1 MHPSFCFIREY
12 YVETDKKLS
21 ESNIFDLLKG
31 VPINNN
37 QIGKFDSIN
46 SLDISN
52 KYIIT
57 LSTGKNREIR
67 NSLKYL
73 NINTLNLHRSK
84 YASLELDDMKEGE
97 YRYLTDKEK
106 LIF

>member
-1 MHPSFCFIREY
+1 M
-12 YVETDKKLS
+12 
-21 ESNIFDLLKG
+21 LKIKVRKG
-31 VPINNN
+31 EKIDEEM
-37 QIGKFDSIN
+37 ITSADSIN

-73 NINTLNLHRSK
+73 NIDTLHLHRSK
-84 YASLELDDMKEGE
+84 YATLELDDMKEGE
-97 YRYLTDKEK
+97 YRYLTDEEK